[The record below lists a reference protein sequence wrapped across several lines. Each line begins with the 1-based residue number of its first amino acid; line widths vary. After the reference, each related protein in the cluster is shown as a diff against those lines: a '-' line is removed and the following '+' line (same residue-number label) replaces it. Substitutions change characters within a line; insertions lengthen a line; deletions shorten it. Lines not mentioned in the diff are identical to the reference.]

1 MTRQEFLERLRSA
14 LGNDLN
20 GPIIQENVD
29 YYNNYINDET
39 RKGRTEEEVTAELG
53 DPWVIAQT
61 IIDSSGV
68 RAGAGY
74 QETCDYGTKGT
85 YDNGGGQAE
94 RPDIRRMGIW
104 WRRFLMILGVVAV
117 FIVVIAVVGGI
128 VSLLAPLVVP
138 ILVIVIIVRI
148 FNSRR

>member
-29 YYNNYINDET
+29 YYNNYIRDET
-39 RKGRTEEEVTAELG
+39 GKGRTEEEVTAELG

-74 QETCDYGTKGT
+74 QETCDYGAKGT
-85 YDNGGGQAE
+85 YDGGGQAE
-94 RPDIRRMGIW
+94 RPGIRRMGIW
-104 WRRFLMILGVVAV
+104 WKRLLMILGIVAV
-117 FIVVIAVVGGI
+117 FIVIFAVVGGI

-138 ILVIVIIVRI
+138 ILVIAIIIRI